1 MATKA
6 QLDRLAS
13 RVEALAI
20 ALDPKP
26 PVEVTVFLNETAD
39 FAMQRHRE
47 LRPEH
52 AGRRV
57 SLVYDRLNERWD
69 GGEYYAVW
77 LSAEEDRDA
86 WRAYMAANADDI
98 LGFKAE
104 AIEGRFG
111 HGARDAGIDCAG
123 RTRWSDGRRCLV
135 LRPAPSS

>member
-6 QLDRLAS
+6 TLDKLAA

-20 ALDPKP
+20 ALDHP
-26 PVEVTVFLNETAD
+26 PIEVVVFLNETAD

-57 SLVYDRLNERWD
+57 TLVYDINERTE
-69 GGEYYAVW
+69 GIEYYTVMLA
-77 LSAEEDRDA
+77 AEEDRAA

-104 AIEGRFG
+104 AIE
-111 HGARDAGIDCAG
+111 HAQ
-123 RTRWSDGRRCLV
+123 
-135 LRPAPSS
+135 PH